1 MGERTRR
8 SYSNRI
14 KTIENLGHLTELH
27 TLWLMD
33 NEIEVVQ
40 HMEGLQALQC
50 LNMARNRIREIS
62 NSLDANTAL
71 IELNLAGNEL
81 WSFKDLLNLTRSAN
95 LRKLSFA
102 DPDYGDNP
110 VCELCNYQVRTAQ
123 ADGVRCQ
130 RMHACSRGVGGGGV

>member
-71 IELNLAGNEL
+71 IELKT
-81 WSFKDLLNLTRSAN
+81 S
-95 LRKLSFA
+95 
-102 DPDYGDNP
+102 
-110 VCELCNYQVRTAQ
+110 
-123 ADGVRCQ
+123 
-130 RMHACSRGVGGGGV
+130 